1 MKKRNVALLT
11 GAMMAT
17 ALSVG
22 AGAEDAGLSQD
33 YAGQTISVVVCN
45 SSFMEEIQKDIGE
58 FEEATG
64 INVEFESL
72 QDAQVSN
79 KVAVA
84 SAAGGK
90 DLDVFGYR
98 PLQESLLYIKNGWLE
113 PLNT

>member
-45 SSFMEEIQKDIGE
+45 SSFMEEIRKILVNLKKQ
-58 FEEATG
+58 
-64 INVEFESL
+64 
-72 QDAQVSN
+72 
-79 KVAVA
+79 
-84 SAAGGK
+84 
-90 DLDVFGYR
+90 
-98 PLQESLLYIKNGWLE
+98 LE
-113 PLNT
+113 LM